1 MIPVIMEIDTD
12 FLGLFQIPD
21 ITLTCRME
29 LNAWRLIYSAL
40 TWTRKF
46 SCKITGK
53 HCEIPKL
60 EKHWEN
66 LGKTLKDYWKFNWK
80 INIGK
85 RDTLANIGKSFHSF
99 PRLVFYL

>member
-60 EKHWEN
+60 RKPWQNIERLLEIQLEN
-66 LGKTLKDYWKFNWK
+66 QYWKKRYTCQHWK
-80 INIGK
+80 VI
-85 RDTLANIGKSFHSF
+85 S
-99 PRLVFYL
+99 

>member
-1 MIPVIMEIDTD
+1 MIPVIREIDTD

-53 HCEIPKL
+53 NWKNKI
-60 EKHWEN
+60 
-66 LGKTLKDYWKFNWK
+66 GKTLGKPWENIERLLAIQLENQYWKKRYTYQRWK
-80 INIGK
+80 VI
-85 RDTLANIGKSFHSF
+85 S
-99 PRLVFYL
+99 